1 MRRLLLVVPLL
12 IPICA
17 QAQTTA
23 ANPVEP
29 FSYGVRVG
37 TAKNPLIAALS
48 SVVPSAQAGSTQAAA
63 PVELFSYGRRVG
75 TQSNPIYVN
84 LGNALD
90 AYVTQTGLTTVLAGY
105 LTKTTADAEYVPVAY
120 GTNGPLLS
128 GEYHYAN
135 GGSFTDPA
143 NGFSADA
150 KFGGK
155 GIATAALRVAGSSV
169 YSSLT
174 GSGNAYLC
182 IDASGTLYRSS
193 TACQ

>member
-1 MRRLLLVVPLL
+1 MRRLFIL
-12 IPICA
+12 A
-17 QAQTTA
+17 FATA
-23 ANPVEP
+23 
-29 FSYGVRVG
+29 
-37 TAKNPLIAALS
+37 LIA
-48 SVVPSAQAGSTQAAA
+48 VPAFAVPTSPSDRGLFDGGAA
-63 PVELFSYGRRVG
+63 PPQASGIV
-75 TQSNPIYVN
+75 TYVD

-143 NGFSADA
+143 SGFSADA

-182 IDASGTLYRSS
+182 IDASGTLYRSA